1 MEKSEKKVA
10 AQAFAKERENAL
22 QLLATNPNHFGTLAA
37 SKLKA
42 VQLVSF
48 NTYYEELACVG
59 YNPASNELFATLLI
73 KRDSGYSGSLC
84 TSGSK
89 EYVRFC
95 VNYGGGWE
103 DQGMV
108 AVNVHD
114 IPTEKDCAKQ
124 PEKPLS
130 YTVSLHL
137 KDPKRK
143 FCSTEVLP
151 LVRATLSWGVPI
163 PAGDCDYKP
172 IWGDREECKI
182 QLQPRWFFPFKD
194 LDLEL
199 DTFLPKFL
207 EIAKFAPNLSVAQVT
222 ELANEGELAPKTLA
236 AYDPEPLSIV
246 ALSEH
251 YGKIKAANVEPLRF
265 TLNTIHPI
273 LSQPEGLA
281 NVSILA
287 NQFPNIDWTKIFEA
301 FNKTKANVNYEE
313 LECLGLDYNLERLT
327 ASFKIKRPFG
337 YSGDLCTK
345 GSTEYVA
352 FWADWDD
359 DCRWTYL
366 DTVSVNVHD
375 LAKVGDGVCYTA
387 VLPWNLDRFR
397 QPCSK
402 PKVVKL
408 RAVLSWNTKPSMTNP
423 DDLNTYGNR
432 LDTYIQIK
440 PGKTPTTADP
450 NSWVDIIGGIYQDHI
465 SAAGVTLPAAFF
477 AHNGL
482 KPDNLGRPCPFTG
495 RINMQGPSL
504 IGHKYRVQVR
514 RLGSLGWADVLTPIP
529 VRIPLGG
536 GFFFYTTN
544 NPDAAGYFDYLDPN
558 TTNRVLALWDAP
570 SDPDN
575 PASGCNVQWE
585 MKFDILGVFG
595 NFTKVV
601 QLNAQRPDA
610 EIVIDGLGGPG
621 TGTCKDFM
629 PGDKM
634 TGHFVARSD
643 YMGSYSLGTS
653 VPGVTMVP
661 SSGNT
666 NTAVSPGDA
675 WAMTLPAGTPKCG
688 YYVAVHVGDR
698 TIVNSSNTGLQGND
712 DAGFCVR

>member
-1 MEKSEKKVA
+1 MENSEKKVA
-10 AQAFAKERENAL
+10 VQAFAKERQNVL
-22 QLLATNPNHFGTLAA
+22 HLLATNPNHFGTLAT

-42 VQLVSF
+42 VQLISL

-59 YNPASNELFATLLI
+59 YNPDLNELFATI
-73 KRDSGYSGSLC
+73 HINRDSGYSGGLC
-84 TSGSK
+84 SKGSN

-95 VNYGGGWE
+95 VNYGAGWE

-130 YTVSLHL
+130 YVVSLPL
-137 KDPKRK
+137 KNPKRK

-151 LVRATLSWGVPI
+151 TVRATLSWGIPI
-163 PAGDCDYKP
+163 PAGDCDNKP

-182 QLQPRWFFPFKD
+182 QLTPRWFFPIKD

-199 DTFLPKFL
+199 DSFIPNFLQ
-207 EIAKFAPNLSVAQVT
+207 IAKFAPQLTVAQVT
-222 ELANEGELAPKTLA
+222 ELANQGNDAPKTLA
-236 AYDPEPLSIV
+236 AYDPEPLSLA
-246 ALSEH
+246 ALSEL
-251 YGKIKAANVEPLRF
+251 YGKKKGAEVEPLRF
-265 TLNTIHPI
+265 SLHAIQPI
-273 LSQPEGLA
+273 LSLPESLSNL
-281 NVSILA
+281 NVLT
-287 NQFPNIDWTKIFEA
+287 NQLPNIDWGKIFEA
-301 FNKTKANVNYEE
+301 YNKTKANVNYEQ
-313 LECLGLDYNLERLT
+313 LECLGLDYNQERLT
-327 ASFKIKRPFG
+327 ASFIIKRPTG
-337 YSGDLCTK
+337 YSGDLCEK

-359 DCRWTYL
+359 DCKWTYL

-375 LAKVGDGVCYTA
+375 LEKVGNGVCYTA

-397 QPCSK
+397 QPCSS
-402 PKVVKL
+402 PRIVKL
-408 RAVLSWNTKPSMTNP
+408 RAVLSWNTTPSTTDP
-423 DDLNTYGNR
+423 EDLNTYGNR

-465 SAAGVTLPAAFF
+465 NVAGLTTPAAFF

-482 KPDNLGRPCPFTG
+482 KPDNLGRTCPFTG

-504 IGHKYRVQVR
+504 LGLRYRVQVR
-514 RLGSLGWADVLTPIP
+514 RLGTAGWTDVLTPIP

-544 NPDAAGYFDYLDPN
+544 NPDAAGYFNYLDPN
-558 TTNRVLALWDAP
+558 HTNRVLALWDAP
-570 SDPDN
+570 SDPGN
-575 PASGCNVQWE
+575 PASGSSAQWE
-585 MKFDILGVFG
+585 MKFDILGVAG
-595 NFTKVV
+595 SFTKVV
-601 QLNAQRPDA
+601 QLNAIRPDA

-629 PGDKM
+629 PGDRM

-643 YMGSYSLGTS
+643 YMGSYSLGSS
-653 VPGVTMVP
+653 VPGATIVP
-661 SSGNT
+661 SSGIS
-666 NTAVSPGDA
+666 NTAPAPGDA

-688 YYVAVHVGDR
+688 YYVAVSVGDR
-698 TIVNSSNTGLQGND
+698 TIINSSNTGLTGHD